1 MSIGRDQ
8 HATRRRAI
16 ASVIGGI
23 AGAAYIVINASPLGE
38 PTAAALRILAVAAL
52 VWVLAQ
58 AWRWR
63 ASTPQTRAGR
73 AGFGTAYW
81 AVVALEVALIFGGR
95 ALIVG
100 PLDEPR
106 DLAPWLSLV
115 VGLHF
120 FAFVKIFHK
129 TTYLWLGLLVSVS
142 AIVAFIL
149 VGSGATPAAVAVFAA
164 IIPGIVLLAFGV
176 IRVPGAPT
184 PGTAR
189 PARATTGYADH
200 SAGRLEQNPGRRP

>member
-1 MSIGRDQ
+1 MSIEHRPAQHPSPRDRLG
-8 HATRRRAI
+8 RRRYRRRRVCRHQRLA
-16 ASVIGGI
+16 
-23 AGAAYIVINASPLGE
+23 LGE

-52 VWVLAQ
+52 LWVLAQ

-63 ASTPQTRAGR
+63 AASPQARAGR
-73 AGFGTAYW
+73 AGFGAAYW

-129 TTYLWLGLLVSVS
+129 MTYLWLGLLVSVS

-164 IIPGIVLLAFGV
+164 IIPGSSCWPSG
-176 IRVPGAPT
+176 
-184 PGTAR
+184 
-189 PARATTGYADH
+189 
-200 SAGRLEQNPGRRP
+200 